1 METTISSQKMF
12 ASRHYCRTNVDD
24 SISKRKI
31 QECSKALVGSEE
43 GDKYRVFFLKHAKEL
58 HIIVLR
64 RKKGRL
70 QNTTHTKQVLNCML

>member
-43 GDKYRVFFLKHAKEL
+43 GDKYRVFFSQTRKRTAYHCIKK
-58 HIIVLR
+58 
-64 RKKGRL
+64 KKGRL